1 MTTNSRPFGV
11 TLIAT
16 LMLITGLTRTILEI
30 FLMANN
36 PYAQAGLERA
46 LPEIKS
52 AVTGGGSWSFSAGVV
67 FLILGL
73 LGLLASYGMFTL
85 KGWAWVWTTFVVGMH
100 FFQGVNHI
108 FDALFRSGGNWV
120 LLDGLLTLL
129 IFGLVF
135 FYLLSSPVKR
145 VFGTLRQ
152 G

>member
-1 MTTNSRPFGV
+1 MTNSRPFGV

-16 LMLITGLTRTILEI
+16 LMLIVGLFRTISGIL
-30 FLMANN
+30 LVANN
-36 PYAQAGLERA
+36 PIAQAGLEQA
-46 LPEIKS
+46 QPGLAP
-52 AVTGGGSWSFSAGVV
+52 WSFQTGVL

-85 KGWAWVWTTFVVGMH
+85 KGWAWIWTTFVVGMN

-108 FDALFRSGGNWV
+108 FDALFRSGGNLV
-120 LLDGLLTLL
+120 LIDGLLTIL

-135 FYLLSSPVKR
+135 FYLLSNPVR
-145 VFGTLRQ
+145 RAFGMLRQ